1 MKGNKQLLIYAAI
14 GLVLVFLVGGLYS
27 YFGVLAPLHQDIAS
41 VDTEILQQ
49 KSFLQQT
56 KPSEAEITP
65 SSENTFKLQDEV
77 PVKPLVDQLILQF
90 EKAEVLSDS
99 LIMTMNFSDGEASED
114 EDETDEAATEP
125 VNNTAADTTSETAE
139 ANVSNE
145 DDSVQT
151 ADAPASPPEVLPEG
165 VKKITAEMSVVS
177 KNYEGLLKF
186 LRTIEELKR
195 ITVIEAI
202 TFTGLDELEMASE
215 EATPDQLKY
224 EITISAYYL
233 PELTDYLKDLPQVEF
248 PAPQGKENPLTGG
261 DEEE

>member
-1 MKGNKQLLIYAAI
+1 MKGNKKLLIYAAI
-14 GLVLVFLVGGLYS
+14 GLILLLLVGGLYS
-27 YFGVLAPLHQDIAS
+27 YFGVLAPLHQEIAY
-41 VDTEILQQ
+41 VDTEIQQQ

-56 KPSEAEITP
+56 ETTQEEVAT
-65 SSENTFKLQDEV
+65 SSENTFKLQEEV

-99 LIMTMNFSDGEASED
+99 LIMTMDFSDGEATKD
-114 EDETDEAATEP
+114 EDETEEAATE
-125 VNNTAADTTSETAE
+125 TAEEQPETAE

-145 DDSVQT
+145 DDSVET
-151 ADAPASPPEVLPEG
+151 ENAPAPAPEVLPEG

-202 TFTGLDELEMASE
+202 TFTGLDELEMASA